1 MRGRI
6 CGGADRAGATLP
18 ASTCRRSR
26 PRNRR
31 HPGRD
36 GSVHVGQLGQLSEQL
51 SAAAVG
57 ADVTDVQGLA
67 QLHTSLLD
75 VVSAAYLA
83 VGEAGSESEQAL
95 APESA
100 SRINQVASEAGKLVE
115 GIILEDVDDA
125 NAALK

>member
-18 ASTCRRSR
+18 ASTCPGCRRG
-26 PRNRR
+26 PRW
-31 HPGRD
+31 D
-36 GSVHVGQLGQLSEQL
+36 GSVHVAQLGQLSQQL

-83 VGEAGSESEQAL
+83 VGESATGEGGGMS
-95 APESA
+95 PESA
-100 SRINQVASEAGKLVE
+100 SKINQVASEAGKLVE
-115 GIILEDVDDA
+115 GIILEEFD
-125 NAALK
+125 